1 MPIRLICNDRFAGG
15 SIIMTNTTITRRV
28 LRVIPSVAA
37 VVLLA
42 GACGVTSTLGFATT
56 GSAGMTPDQVAQYCK
71 NSDLYVPE
79 DPTGRPSWVTD
90 TPKLIQLKKYT
101 PVQLQPDVQLMISD
115 YQALTRQDRVLPQ
128 VQDELDSSYKRLM
141 DFRTQICEVH

>member
-1 MPIRLICNDRFAGG
+1 
-15 SIIMTNTTITRRV
+15 MTNTTTTRRV
-28 LRVIPSVAA
+28 LRVIPLAAA

-42 GACGVTSTLGFATT
+42 GGCGVTSTFGSQGGFATA

-90 TPKLIQLKKYT
+90 TSKLIQLRKYT